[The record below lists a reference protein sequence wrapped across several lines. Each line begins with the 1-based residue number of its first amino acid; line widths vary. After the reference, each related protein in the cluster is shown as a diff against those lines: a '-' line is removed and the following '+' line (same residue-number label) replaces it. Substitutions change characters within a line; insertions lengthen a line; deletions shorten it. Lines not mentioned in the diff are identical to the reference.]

1 MFAPWRDHL
10 QFSMLPPRNP
20 LDSYFRDPIV
30 SDSENSDLIPLTSF
44 TRKQR
49 RVLGVLLEKAFT
61 VPDQYPMTLKGATTG
76 CNQKNNRDPI
86 SNYDEDEV
94 SETLSELQ
102 ALGFVGC
109 IHTETGRTERY
120 RHYLRLRTKL
130 TGPQLAIMTELLLR
144 GRQQLGELRTRA
156 SRMVQIESQ
165 DDLRRELQSLLEA
178 NLICSNGPLERRGI
192 EVDHNLY
199 PEGENHEQLSALSD
213 DDDRGHADDRPA
225 SVAPR
230 LAASTASLA
239 MASTSNSRASD
250 ERVAALEGTV
260 RELKDDLASIRDEFR
275 SLQDKF
281 EDLRRQLGG

>member
-1 MFAPWRDHL
+1 
-10 QFSMLPPRNP
+10 MLPPRNHP
-20 LDSYFRDPIV
+20 DSHFRKPIV
-30 SDSENSDLIPLTSF
+30 SDSANSDLIPLTSF

-86 SNYDEDEV
+86 SNYDEDDV
-94 SETLSELQ
+94 SETLGELQ

-165 DDLRRELQSLLEA
+165 DDLRRELQTLIEQ
-178 NLICSNGPLERRGI
+178 NLVRSNGPLERRGI
-192 EVDHNLY
+192 EVDHSLY

-213 DDDRGHADDRPA
+213 DDDRGRDDDRPA
-225 SVAPR
+225 PVSTRP
-230 LAASTASLA
+230 AASAPSHV
-239 MASTSNSRASD
+239 MAPPSASRASD
-250 ERVAALEGTV
+250 ERVAALEATV

-275 SLQDKF
+275 SLQDRF